1 MTVLQA
7 CQTAGLRL
15 TGTRPP
21 TVFSTNDRFS
31 AELADLATETAIG
44 IATAHDWQVLTKKH
58 TIPGDGVTTSFALP
72 SDYDRMPIKS
82 NVYSTRS
89 LIAFLPVHDLDQWL
103 EFEVQPVVGSPGYW
117 IILNGRFQVL
127 PVMGSSEIAK
137 FYYVS
142 NEIITNGTANKT
154 EFSADADVFKLSE
167 RLLTLGIIWRWRAQ
181 KRLEYAEDLANYQ
194 TALNEEI
201 GRDKGSRII
210 SVGRARVPFG
220 AEMAFPGI
228 ITP

>member
-1 MTVLQA
+1 
-7 CQTAGLRL
+7 
-15 TGTRPP
+15 
-21 TVFSTNDRFS
+21 
-31 AELADLATETAIG
+31 
-44 IATAHDWQVLTKKH
+44 
-58 TIPGDGVTTSFALP
+58 
-72 SDYDRMPIKS
+72 
-82 NVYSTRS
+82 
-89 LIAFLPVHDLDQWL
+89 
-103 EFEVQPVVGSPGYW
+103 
-117 IILNGRFQVL
+117 
-127 PVMGSSEIAK
+127 MGSSEIAK

-181 KRLEYAEDLANYQ
+181 KRLEFAEDLANYQ

-210 SVGRARVPFG
+210 AVGRARVPFG